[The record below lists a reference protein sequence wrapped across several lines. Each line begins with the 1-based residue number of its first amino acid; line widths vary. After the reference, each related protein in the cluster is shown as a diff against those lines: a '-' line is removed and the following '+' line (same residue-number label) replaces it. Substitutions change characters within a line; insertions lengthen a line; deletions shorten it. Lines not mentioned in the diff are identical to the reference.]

1 MFVSGGFM
9 AVEVIR
15 REYIGGEKSLADIWA
30 EEWEKAKEKMKRK
43 IAKRAQTWKEAAK
56 SPKAATKYLTNVI
69 IAAIEGR
76 REKGLDRV
84 SPEDWVAATVK
95 GIDEKTLGEPE
106 KRKFMS
112 RAAPYISL
120 VQWAREEF
128 RKIAWPDGITAG
140 HWWMEN
146 VSKLLQIA
154 KGDPSKI
161 PTVRNELAKRF
172 SEARAKYG
180 EKTLTFSERLAL
192 VRQLLSKIAGGTI
205 K

>member
-1 MFVSGGFM
+1 M
-9 AVEVIR
+9 AVETPY
-15 REYIGGEKSLADIWA
+15 EEKSLAEIWA

-43 IAKRAQTWKEAAK
+43 IRKRAQVWHQASR
-56 SPKAATKYLTNVI
+56 SPKAATKYLTNVV

-76 REKGLDRV
+76 REKGLERV
-84 SPEDWVAATVK
+84 SPEDWVNATIE
-95 GIDEKTLGEPE
+95 GIDAKTLGDIE

-146 VSKLLQIA
+146 VNKLLQVA
-154 KGDPSKI
+154 KRDPSKI

-172 SEARAKYG
+172 AEARAKYG

-192 VRQLLSKIAGGTI
+192 VRQLLSKIAGGG